1 MNKFLRY
8 SSLFLFFGAVLFHIK
23 PFYLLYKEKY
33 KSVVAGDEIYYSIQK
48 SKKKNKSKKVLFG
61 DSVAKQLFDNETHND
76 TINSLA
82 CNQSIGMVGQYILLN
97 NYLEAGNRADTVF
110 FLFRPFSFQNNL
122 NQVYT
127 YHYFLK
133 PFYNKEYTPYFSKT
147 VKEQI
152 AKIPYSKFCRYPSV
166 LTSNWAPDFASKDEM
181 GYTFL
186 SPVSVEYLKK
196 IKELASR
203 YNFKLIILPTPL
215 SSAYKTRVEKLNRKE
230 ITDNNFDNEFKDFFE
245 KIIYL
250 DQRYF
255 SDSSHLINPAVYTE
269 IYKKNFLK

>member
-1 MNKFLRY
+1 
-8 SSLFLFFGAVLFHIK
+8 
-23 PFYLLYKEKY
+23 
-33 KSVVAGDEIYYSIQK
+33 
-48 SKKKNKSKKVLFG
+48 
-61 DSVAKQLFDNETHND
+61 
-76 TINSLA
+76 
-82 CNQSIGMVGQYILLN
+82 
-97 NYLEAGNRADTVF
+97 
-110 FLFRPFSFQNNL
+110 
-122 NQVYT
+122 
-127 YHYFLK
+127 
-133 PFYNKEYTPYFSKT
+133 
-147 VKEQI
+147 
-152 AKIPYSKFCRYPSV
+152 
-166 LTSNWAPDFASKDEM
+166 M

-269 IYKKNFLK
+269 IYKNNFLK